1 MVAVA
6 AATEDIKYKID
17 MYGKWFEC
25 KVSLTRT
32 LDDGLQKQVKEIY
45 IVDALSFT
53 EAETRILEELKVY
66 GDVLLISI
74 KYCEANEIID
84 SHNPLDGVWYKAKVA
99 MLSIDES
106 AGKEKKVNV
115 TLYVRAKDF
124 RSALANTE
132 AFLGSLVMDSTILS
146 IAETNIMEVF
156 EYKAS

>member
-1 MVAVA
+1 
-6 AATEDIKYKID
+6 

-66 GDVLLISI
+66 VDVLLISI
-74 KYCEANEIID
+74 RYCEANEIID

-132 AFLGSLVMDSTILS
+132 AFLGGLVMDSTILS

>member
-1 MVAVA
+1 
-6 AATEDIKYKID
+6 
-17 MYGKWFEC
+17 
-25 KVSLTRT
+25 
-32 LDDGLQKQVKEIY
+32 
-45 IVDALSFT
+45 
-53 EAETRILEELKVY
+53 
-66 GDVLLISI
+66 
-74 KYCEANEIID
+74 
-84 SHNPLDGVWYKAKVA
+84 

-132 AFLGSLVMDSTILS
+132 AFLGGLVMDSTILS

>member
-1 MVAVA
+1 
-6 AATEDIKYKID
+6 

-53 EAETRILEELKVY
+53 EAEARILEELKVY

-84 SHNPLDGVWYKAKVA
+84 SHNPQDGIWYKAKVS

-106 AGKEKKVNV
+106 A
-115 TLYVRAKDF
+115 VRAKDF
-124 RSALANTE
+124 RSGLANTE
-132 AFLGSLVMDSTILS
+132 AFLGGLVTDSTILS

-156 EYKAS
+156 EYKKLPE

>member
-1 MVAVA
+1 
-6 AATEDIKYKID
+6 

-66 GDVLLISI
+66 VDVLLISI

-132 AFLGSLVMDSTILS
+132 AFLGGLVMDSTILS